1 MAEQKRGGPRGHG
14 PQGHGFQRPKDFRGT
29 VSKLLRYIGRYKA
42 ALVVVFICLVI
53 SSVGSVMSSY
63 LLKPIINDYILV
75 GDFAGLLKMLALL
88 LGLFLLSGLCSYA
101 YARIMVHISQRTV
114 AQMRQDLFDKLQDL
128 PLRYFDTHQSGD
140 LMSRFTNDMDTV
152 SEMINSSFASV
163 VSCALT
169 FIGIVVMMLY
179 MNWVLTLI
187 TFAFLVLMLLVV
199 KGVGGRSRVSFQA
212 QQQALGAMNGYIE
225 EMVEGQK
232 VIKVFNHESKAIAQ
246 FSGLN
251 DSYRDAA
258 TAAQTYSGAMMPAM
272 ANLSRIDYAVTCC
285 VGGLLAI
292 GGMFDVGSL
301 GAYLLYVKQVS
312 QPISQISQQVNVLLA
327 AVAGAERIFAVME
340 AEPEVDEGKTV
351 IVSGSGN
358 QGITASVP
366 VVEYAK
372 ELNVS
377 RDQMVRAVLLS
388 DLLTIHLKTGIG
400 RLSAYCGAVSAGCSA
415 GAAIAYLHGGGFRE
429 IAHTLVNSLAIVSGM
444 ICDGAKASC
453 AAKISAAVDA
463 GLVGY
468 SMFRSGQQ
476 FRGGDGIVTKGVE
489 ETIRNIGRLGRL
501 GMRETDREIIRIM
514 TNQPASEEAD

>member
-1 MAEQKRGGPRGHG
+1 MLSSDPRYGNYLKILQEELVPATG
-14 PQGHGFQRPKDFRGT
+14 CTEPIAIAYGAAKARE
-29 VSKLLRYIGRYKA
+29 LLGVLPESVLVEASGNIIKNVKS
-42 ALVVVFICLVI
+42 VVVPNTNSLKGIEAAAAAGIVAGQSDKILEVI
-53 SSVGSVMSSY
+53 SEVTPAQRAEIRVYLADHPIVVKPAEGDKVFDILITLRAGNNHVKLRISDYHTHIVYIEKNGEVLFQSGEVLSDSARDMLTDRSCLSVEGVLDFASTCNLEDVRALIERQIDCNYAIAEEGMRHSWGANIGSV
-63 LLKPIINDYILV
+63 LKEHY
-75 GDFAGLLKMLALL
+75 
-88 LGLFLLSGLCSYA
+88 
-101 YARIMVHISQRTV
+101 
-114 AQMRQDLFDKLQDL
+114 
-128 PLRYFDTHQSGD
+128 
-140 LMSRFTNDMDTV
+140 
-152 SEMINSSFASV
+152 
-163 VSCALT
+163 
-169 FIGIVVMMLY
+169 
-179 MNWVLTLI
+179 
-187 TFAFLVLMLLVV
+187 
-199 KGVGGRSRVSFQA
+199 GVGIYSRARYMAAAGSDA
-212 QQQALGAMNGYIE
+212 RMSGC
-225 EMVEGQK
+225 EMP
-232 VIKVFNHESKAIAQ
+232 VI
-246 FSGLN
+246 
-251 DSYRDAA
+251 
-258 TAAQTYSGAMMPAM
+258 
-272 ANLSRIDYAVTCC
+272 
-285 VGGLLAI
+285 
-292 GGMFDVGSL
+292 
-301 GAYLLYVKQVS
+301 
-312 QPISQISQQVNVLLA
+312 
-327 AVAGAERIFAVME
+327 
-340 AEPEVDEGKTV
+340 

>member
-1 MAEQKRGGPRGHG
+1 MLSSDPRYGNYLKILQEELVPATG
-14 PQGHGFQRPKDFRGT
+14 CTEPIAIAYGAAKARE
-29 VSKLLRYIGRYKA
+29 LLGVLPESVLVEASGNIIKNVKS
-42 ALVVVFICLVI
+42 VVVPNTNSLKGIEAAAAAGIVAGQSDKILEVI
-53 SSVGSVMSSY
+53 SEVTPAQRAEIRVYLADHPIVVKPAEGDKVFDILITLRAGNDHVKLRISDYHTHIVYIEKNGEVLFQSGEVLSDSARDMLTDRSCLSVEGVLDFASTCNLEDVRALIERQIDYNYAIAEEGMRHSWGANIGSV
-63 LLKPIINDYILV
+63 LKEHY
-75 GDFAGLLKMLALL
+75 
-88 LGLFLLSGLCSYA
+88 
-101 YARIMVHISQRTV
+101 
-114 AQMRQDLFDKLQDL
+114 
-128 PLRYFDTHQSGD
+128 
-140 LMSRFTNDMDTV
+140 
-152 SEMINSSFASV
+152 
-163 VSCALT
+163 
-169 FIGIVVMMLY
+169 
-179 MNWVLTLI
+179 
-187 TFAFLVLMLLVV
+187 
-199 KGVGGRSRVSFQA
+199 GVGIYSRARYMAAAGSDA
-212 QQQALGAMNGYIE
+212 RMSGC
-225 EMVEGQK
+225 EMP
-232 VIKVFNHESKAIAQ
+232 VI
-246 FSGLN
+246 
-251 DSYRDAA
+251 
-258 TAAQTYSGAMMPAM
+258 
-272 ANLSRIDYAVTCC
+272 
-285 VGGLLAI
+285 
-292 GGMFDVGSL
+292 
-301 GAYLLYVKQVS
+301 
-312 QPISQISQQVNVLLA
+312 
-327 AVAGAERIFAVME
+327 
-340 AEPEVDEGKTV
+340 

>member
-1 MAEQKRGGPRGHG
+1 MLSSDPRYGNYLKILQEELVPATG
-14 PQGHGFQRPKDFRGT
+14 CTEPIAIAYGAAKARE
-29 VSKLLRYIGRYKA
+29 LLGVLPESVLVEASGNIIKNVKS
-42 ALVVVFICLVI
+42 VVVPNTNSLKGIEAAAAAGIVAGQSDKILEVI
-53 SSVGSVMSSY
+53 SEVTPAQRAEIRVYLADHPIVVKPAEGDKVFDILITLRAGNNHVKLRISDYHTHIVYIEKNGEVLFQSGEVLSDSARDMLTDRSCLSVEGVLDFASTCNLEDVRALIERQIDYNYAIAEEGMRHSWGANIGSV
-63 LLKPIINDYILV
+63 LKEHY
-75 GDFAGLLKMLALL
+75 
-88 LGLFLLSGLCSYA
+88 
-101 YARIMVHISQRTV
+101 
-114 AQMRQDLFDKLQDL
+114 
-128 PLRYFDTHQSGD
+128 
-140 LMSRFTNDMDTV
+140 
-152 SEMINSSFASV
+152 
-163 VSCALT
+163 
-169 FIGIVVMMLY
+169 
-179 MNWVLTLI
+179 
-187 TFAFLVLMLLVV
+187 
-199 KGVGGRSRVSFQA
+199 GVGIYSRARYMAAAGSDA
-212 QQQALGAMNGYIE
+212 RMSGC
-225 EMVEGQK
+225 EMP
-232 VIKVFNHESKAIAQ
+232 VI
-246 FSGLN
+246 
-251 DSYRDAA
+251 
-258 TAAQTYSGAMMPAM
+258 
-272 ANLSRIDYAVTCC
+272 
-285 VGGLLAI
+285 
-292 GGMFDVGSL
+292 
-301 GAYLLYVKQVS
+301 
-312 QPISQISQQVNVLLA
+312 
-327 AVAGAERIFAVME
+327 
-340 AEPEVDEGKTV
+340 

-377 RDQMVRAVLLS
+377 HDQMVRAVLLS

-514 TNQPASEEAD
+514 SNQPASEEAD

>member
-1 MAEQKRGGPRGHG
+1 MLSSDPRYGNYLKILQEELVPATG
-14 PQGHGFQRPKDFRGT
+14 CTEPIAIAYGAAKARE
-29 VSKLLRYIGRYKA
+29 LLGVLPESVLVEASGNIIKNVKS
-42 ALVVVFICLVI
+42 VVVPNTNSLKGIEAAAAAGIVAGQSDKILEVI
-53 SSVGSVMSSY
+53 SEVTPAQRAEIRVYLADHPIVVKPAEGDKVFDILITLRAGNNHVKLRISDYHTHIVYIEKNGEVLFQSGEVLSDSARDMLTDRSCLSVEGVLDFASTCNLEDVRALIERQIDYNYAIAEEGMRHSWGANIGSV
-63 LLKPIINDYILV
+63 LKEHY
-75 GDFAGLLKMLALL
+75 
-88 LGLFLLSGLCSYA
+88 
-101 YARIMVHISQRTV
+101 
-114 AQMRQDLFDKLQDL
+114 
-128 PLRYFDTHQSGD
+128 
-140 LMSRFTNDMDTV
+140 
-152 SEMINSSFASV
+152 
-163 VSCALT
+163 
-169 FIGIVVMMLY
+169 
-179 MNWVLTLI
+179 
-187 TFAFLVLMLLVV
+187 
-199 KGVGGRSRVSFQA
+199 GVGIYSRARYMAAAGSDA
-212 QQQALGAMNGYIE
+212 RMSGC
-225 EMVEGQK
+225 EMP
-232 VIKVFNHESKAIAQ
+232 VI
-246 FSGLN
+246 
-251 DSYRDAA
+251 
-258 TAAQTYSGAMMPAM
+258 
-272 ANLSRIDYAVTCC
+272 
-285 VGGLLAI
+285 
-292 GGMFDVGSL
+292 
-301 GAYLLYVKQVS
+301 
-312 QPISQISQQVNVLLA
+312 
-327 AVAGAERIFAVME
+327 
-340 AEPEVDEGKTV
+340 

-358 QGITASVP
+358 QGITASAP

-377 RDQMVRAVLLS
+377 HDQMVRAVLLS

>member
-1 MAEQKRGGPRGHG
+1 MLSSDPRYSNYLKILQEELVPATGCTEPIAIAYG
-14 PQGHGFQRPKDFRGT
+14 AAKARE
-29 VSKLLRYIGRYKA
+29 LLGVLPESVLVEASGNIIKNVKS
-42 ALVVVFICLVI
+42 VVVPNTNSLKGIEAAAAAGIVAGQSDKILEVI
-53 SSVGSVMSSY
+53 SEVTPAQRAEIRAYLVDHPIVVKPAEGDKVFDILITLRAGNNHVKLRISDYHTHIVYIEKNGEVLFQSGEVLSDSARDMLTDRSCLSVEGVLDFASTCNLEDVRALIERQIDYNYAIAEEGMRHSWGANIGSV
-63 LLKPIINDYILV
+63 LKEHY
-75 GDFAGLLKMLALL
+75 
-88 LGLFLLSGLCSYA
+88 
-101 YARIMVHISQRTV
+101 
-114 AQMRQDLFDKLQDL
+114 
-128 PLRYFDTHQSGD
+128 
-140 LMSRFTNDMDTV
+140 
-152 SEMINSSFASV
+152 
-163 VSCALT
+163 
-169 FIGIVVMMLY
+169 
-179 MNWVLTLI
+179 
-187 TFAFLVLMLLVV
+187 
-199 KGVGGRSRVSFQA
+199 GVGIYSRARYMAAAGSDA
-212 QQQALGAMNGYIE
+212 RMSGC
-225 EMVEGQK
+225 EMP
-232 VIKVFNHESKAIAQ
+232 VI
-246 FSGLN
+246 
-251 DSYRDAA
+251 
-258 TAAQTYSGAMMPAM
+258 
-272 ANLSRIDYAVTCC
+272 
-285 VGGLLAI
+285 
-292 GGMFDVGSL
+292 
-301 GAYLLYVKQVS
+301 
-312 QPISQISQQVNVLLA
+312 
-327 AVAGAERIFAVME
+327 
-340 AEPEVDEGKTV
+340 

>member
-1 MAEQKRGGPRGHG
+1 MLSSDPRYGNYLKILQEELVPATG
-14 PQGHGFQRPKDFRGT
+14 CTEPIAIAYGAAKARE
-29 VSKLLRYIGRYKA
+29 LLGVLPESVLVEASGNIIKNVKS
-42 ALVVVFICLVI
+42 VVVPNTNSLKGIEAAAAAGIVAGQSDKILEVI
-53 SSVGSVMSSY
+53 SEVTPAQRAEIRTYLADHPIVVKPAEGDKVFDILITLRAGNNHVKLRISDYHTHIVYIEKNGEVLFQSGEVLSDSARDMLTDRSCLSVEGVLDFASTCNLEDVRALIERQIDYNYAIAEEGMRHSWGANIGSV
-63 LLKPIINDYILV
+63 LKEHY
-75 GDFAGLLKMLALL
+75 
-88 LGLFLLSGLCSYA
+88 
-101 YARIMVHISQRTV
+101 
-114 AQMRQDLFDKLQDL
+114 
-128 PLRYFDTHQSGD
+128 
-140 LMSRFTNDMDTV
+140 
-152 SEMINSSFASV
+152 
-163 VSCALT
+163 
-169 FIGIVVMMLY
+169 
-179 MNWVLTLI
+179 
-187 TFAFLVLMLLVV
+187 
-199 KGVGGRSRVSFQA
+199 GVGIYSRARYMAAAGSDA
-212 QQQALGAMNGYIE
+212 RMSGC
-225 EMVEGQK
+225 EMP
-232 VIKVFNHESKAIAQ
+232 VI
-246 FSGLN
+246 
-251 DSYRDAA
+251 
-258 TAAQTYSGAMMPAM
+258 
-272 ANLSRIDYAVTCC
+272 
-285 VGGLLAI
+285 
-292 GGMFDVGSL
+292 
-301 GAYLLYVKQVS
+301 
-312 QPISQISQQVNVLLA
+312 
-327 AVAGAERIFAVME
+327 
-340 AEPEVDEGKTV
+340 

-514 TNQPASEEAD
+514 TNQPTSEEAD

>member
-1 MAEQKRGGPRGHG
+1 MLSSDPRYGNYLKILQEELVPATG
-14 PQGHGFQRPKDFRGT
+14 CTEPIAIAYGAAKARE
-29 VSKLLRYIGRYKA
+29 LLGVLPESVLVEASGNIIKNVKS
-42 ALVVVFICLVI
+42 VVVPNTNSLKGIEAAAAAGIVAGQSDKILEVI
-53 SSVGSVMSSY
+53 SEVTPAQRAEIRTYLADHPIVVKPAEGDKVFDILITLRAGNNHVKLRISDYHTHIVYIEKNGEVLFQSGEVLSDSARDMLTDRSCLSVEGVLDFASTCNLEDVRALIERQIDYNYAIAEEGMRHSWGANIGSV
-63 LLKPIINDYILV
+63 LKEHY
-75 GDFAGLLKMLALL
+75 
-88 LGLFLLSGLCSYA
+88 
-101 YARIMVHISQRTV
+101 
-114 AQMRQDLFDKLQDL
+114 
-128 PLRYFDTHQSGD
+128 
-140 LMSRFTNDMDTV
+140 
-152 SEMINSSFASV
+152 
-163 VSCALT
+163 
-169 FIGIVVMMLY
+169 
-179 MNWVLTLI
+179 
-187 TFAFLVLMLLVV
+187 
-199 KGVGGRSRVSFQA
+199 GVGIYSRARYMAAAGSDA
-212 QQQALGAMNGYIE
+212 RMSGC
-225 EMVEGQK
+225 EMP
-232 VIKVFNHESKAIAQ
+232 VI
-246 FSGLN
+246 
-251 DSYRDAA
+251 
-258 TAAQTYSGAMMPAM
+258 
-272 ANLSRIDYAVTCC
+272 
-285 VGGLLAI
+285 
-292 GGMFDVGSL
+292 
-301 GAYLLYVKQVS
+301 
-312 QPISQISQQVNVLLA
+312 
-327 AVAGAERIFAVME
+327 
-340 AEPEVDEGKTV
+340 

-415 GAAIAYLHGGGFRE
+415 GATIAYLHGGGFRE

>member
-1 MAEQKRGGPRGHG
+1 MLSSDPRYGNYLKILQEELVPATGCTEPIAIAYGAAKARELLGVLPESVLVEASGNIIKNVKSVVVPNTNSLKGIEAAAAAGIVAGQSDKILEVISEVTPAQRAEIRAYLADHPIVVKPAEGDKVFDILITLRAGNNHVKLRISDYHTHIVYIEKNGEVL
-14 PQGHGFQRPKDFRGT
+14 FQRGEVLSDNARDMLTDRSGLSVEGVLDFASTCNLEDVR
-29 VSKLLRYIGRYKA
+29 
-42 ALVVVFICLVI
+42 ALIERQI
-53 SSVGSVMSSY
+53 DYNYAIAEEGMRHSWGANIGSV
-63 LLKPIINDYILV
+63 LKEHY
-75 GDFAGLLKMLALL
+75 
-88 LGLFLLSGLCSYA
+88 
-101 YARIMVHISQRTV
+101 
-114 AQMRQDLFDKLQDL
+114 
-128 PLRYFDTHQSGD
+128 
-140 LMSRFTNDMDTV
+140 
-152 SEMINSSFASV
+152 
-163 VSCALT
+163 
-169 FIGIVVMMLY
+169 
-179 MNWVLTLI
+179 
-187 TFAFLVLMLLVV
+187 
-199 KGVGGRSRVSFQA
+199 GVGIYSRARYMAAAGSDA
-212 QQQALGAMNGYIE
+212 RMSGC
-225 EMVEGQK
+225 EMP
-232 VIKVFNHESKAIAQ
+232 VI
-246 FSGLN
+246 
-251 DSYRDAA
+251 
-258 TAAQTYSGAMMPAM
+258 
-272 ANLSRIDYAVTCC
+272 
-285 VGGLLAI
+285 
-292 GGMFDVGSL
+292 
-301 GAYLLYVKQVS
+301 
-312 QPISQISQQVNVLLA
+312 
-327 AVAGAERIFAVME
+327 
-340 AEPEVDEGKTV
+340 